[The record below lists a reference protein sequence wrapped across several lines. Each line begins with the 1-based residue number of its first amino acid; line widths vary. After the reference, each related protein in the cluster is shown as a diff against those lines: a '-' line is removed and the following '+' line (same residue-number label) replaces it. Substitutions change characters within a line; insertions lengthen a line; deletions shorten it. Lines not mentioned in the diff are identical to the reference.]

1 VRGYVIVMAVLL
13 PAWATAGTVYYSIT
27 DLGAL
32 AGGTMTSASAISTN
46 GLAAG
51 SGDAN
56 STISQPFLRSGSG
69 ILPVS
74 PVSSPLAFG
83 TGVNSAGSVVG
94 YEFSVDFSTFRA
106 FLNDASAKYLPL
118 LAGGTNNAATGIN
131 DLGTVVG
138 YSATGSAS
146 EMAFVYS
153 GGVARQLGTLP
164 GGTTSR
170 ANAVDNYGN
179 IVGCSDTGSDAALH
193 AFLHSGGIWTDLGV
207 RSGYQWSEA
216 TAVSSN
222 QVAGTLND
230 PFGGTT
236 AFLWTAASGMT
247 ALGALVPG
255 GNSQAFGVNAA
266 GDVVGSSDGAAFLF
280 HDAQMI
286 DLATRVLSSRGWQ
299 LSEAVA
305 INNLG
310 QIAGTGTHNGQAHAF
325 LLSPTALHRS
335 RPRQRKSER

>member
-1 VRGYVIVMAVLL
+1 
-13 PAWATAGTVYYSIT
+13 
-27 DLGAL
+27 
-32 AGGTMTSASAISTN
+32 
-46 GLAAG
+46 
-51 SGDAN
+51 
-56 STISQPFLRSGSG
+56 
-69 ILPVS
+69 
-74 PVSSPLAFG
+74 
-83 TGVNSAGSVVG
+83 
-94 YEFSVDFSTFRA
+94 VDFSTFRA

-335 RPRQRKSER
+335 RPRQRRSER